1 MKIAVLLGYGNGTF
15 SEPILSLVDDNYIN
29 IQCITADFNNDRIS
43 DIAIINIDYQYIRI
57 LYGNGDGTFMVE
69 TEFFLESN
77 FEIRRMSAA
86 DVNGDGYNDIVVT
99 STNIDGFVVCYGNAD
114 GTFVEITTS
123 NRQTIYIPSSIN
135 THDFNN
141 DNFMDIALVND
152 HYNTIDVFLGYGNRS
167 FQMKKTSSIGG
178 FLRADYMTVG
188 DFNEDQMLDVVVT
201 QLEVSA
207 VNVLFGYGDGSFGNK
222 TKLILI
228 SDLYYSVAYLITLAD
243 VNKDGHLDVVI
254 CQGEP
259 CVIIIFYGDGNGSF
273 ERHIMSSIKIF
284 NSDSFISTGDLN
296 GDGYPDI
303 ISSFNNTWGI
313 LFNNGQCS

>member
-1 MKIAVLLGYGNGTF
+1 
-15 SEPILSLVDDNYIN
+15 
-29 IQCITADFNNDRIS
+29 
-43 DIAIINIDYQYIRI
+43 
-57 LYGNGDGTFMVE
+57 
-69 TEFFLESN
+69 
-77 FEIRRMSAA
+77 MSAA

-99 STNIDGFVVCYGNAD
+99 STNLDGFVVCYGNAD

-188 DFNEDQMLDVVVT
+188 DFNEDRILDVVVT